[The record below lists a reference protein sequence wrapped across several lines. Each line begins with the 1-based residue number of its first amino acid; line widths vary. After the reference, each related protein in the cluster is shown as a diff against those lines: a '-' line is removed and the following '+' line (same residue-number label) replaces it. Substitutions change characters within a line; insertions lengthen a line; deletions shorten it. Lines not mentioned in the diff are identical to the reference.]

1 MNNNEFAK
9 YIPVSGIVLTKMDGT
24 ARGGIAVQIMKEL
37 ELPVYFIGVG
47 EQVED
52 LVPFDLSSYI
62 NGLILDEKEHVNK

>member
-1 MNNNEFAK
+1 
-9 YIPVSGIVLTKMDGT
+9 
-24 ARGGIAVQIMKEL
+24 MKEL

-62 NGLILDEKEHVNK
+62 NGLILDEKEHASK